1 MRRSLALVAAGLS
14 AAVLAISAQSA
25 AAVGVTDV
33 FKRGYEAYSKY
44 NACMKNIDAGQPCLA
59 SDSANIRQILKDVK
73 ALRAEI
79 QANQKAVEAQVN
91 RLQAT
96 LDNKVRNDLV
106 TLLNPV
112 TLNMSSALAAYQGLS
127 TCASNRAAGKA
138 TCPGI
143 GGKTEV
149 AVTKGIADHQA
160 VLLQKV
166 GLMSDDIRSTTAV
179 YTGTALGGDN
189 SGLLAADWDMH
200 KHVQENDAGVTD
212 TATLSALT
220 VPVLTP
226 SLANATTKFATTY
239 DDYLESYGML
249 KPFVAGLK
257 GQDAVAEDMQAD
269 VLDVVYGTNPFSVAS
284 RTAQFT
290 LPHLQPSEIA
300 FVRETQKGKQALI
313 VSPYP
318 TAGNRAGARIL
329 TPETMF
335 DLGRAVDAY
344 GTYSVFQEKRPA
356 AFPANGWYPVQV
368 RTHYVE
374 VCPRTGTWCPSANDE
389 FWVHQLARSTDPK
402 TTRAITVR
410 MKLTNAKPTWDTKYE
425 KTAYGT
431 NGVNFK
437 KEFEHFIKGPAVFDW
452 AVATYSPRNIG
463 VYYKVG
469 PGAWVTKW
477 TVPVGAAIL
486 LPSVPAMMG

>member
-1 MRRSLALVAAGLS
+1 MRRPLALVAAGLS
-14 AAVLAISAQSA
+14 AAALAISAQSA

-33 FKRGYEAYSKY
+33 FKYGYQAYSKY
-44 NACMKNIDAGQPCLA
+44 SACMKNIDAGQPCLA

-112 TLNMSSALAAYQGLS
+112 TLNMSSALTAYQGLS

-138 TCPGI
+138 TCPGL
-143 GGKTEV
+143 GGKGEV

-212 TATLSALT
+212 TGILSALT
-220 VPVLTP
+220 VPVITP
-226 SLANATTKFATTY
+226 GLANATTKFATTY

-269 VLDVVYGTNPFSVAS
+269 VLDVVYSANPFSVAS

-290 LPHLQPSEIA
+290 LPYLKASEIA
-300 FVRETQKGKQALI
+300 YVDKAKKQAWI
-313 VSPYP
+313 ISPHP
-318 TAGNRAGARIL
+318 TAKNRRGAIIL
-329 TPETMF
+329 TPGAIF

-344 GTYSVFQEKRPA
+344 GTYSVFREKRPA
-356 AFPANGWYPVQV
+356 AFPAGGWYPVQA
-368 RTHYVE
+368 RTHYVQ
-374 VCPRTGTWCPSANDE
+374 VCPRTGTFCPSANDE
-389 FWVHQLARSTDPK
+389 FMVHQLASGTK
-402 TTRAITVR
+402 GIKLITTP
-410 MKLTNAKPTWDTKYE
+410 MKLANATPTWNTGWE

-437 KEFEHFIKGPAVFDW
+437 KDFEYFITGPATFDW
-452 AVATYSPRNIG
+452 ATATYSPRNVG
-463 VYYKVG
+463 VYYTVG
-469 PGAWVTKW
+469 PGSWVRNW
-477 TVPVGAAIL
+477 NVPVGAAIR
-486 LPSVPAMMG
+486 LPSVPPMMG

>member
-1 MRRSLALVAAGLS
+1 MRRPIALCGIVAA
-14 AAVLAISAQSA
+14 ATLAISVPSA
-25 AAVGVTDV
+25 SAVSVTDA
-33 FKRGYEAYSKY
+33 FKYGYQAYSKY

-59 SDSANIRQILKDVK
+59 SDSANIRAILKDVK
-73 ALRAEI
+73 ALRIEI

-127 TCASNRAAGKA
+127 TCASNRAARKA
-138 TCPGI
+138 TCPGP
-143 GGKTEV
+143 GGKGEV
-149 AVTKGIADHQA
+149 SVAKGIADFQA

-166 GLMSDDIRSTTAV
+166 GLMSDDIRSTAAV
-179 YTGTALGGDN
+179 YSGSAIGGDN

-200 KHVQENDAGVTD
+200 KHVQENDAGVTS
-212 TATLSALT
+212 TPILSALK

-226 SLANATTKFATTY
+226 ALANATTKFATTY

-269 VLDVVYGTNPFSVAS
+269 VLDVVYSANPFSVAS

-290 LPHLQPSEIA
+290 LPSLKTSEIA
-300 FVRETQKGKQALI
+300 YVNTATGQAWI
-313 VSPYP
+313 ISPYP
-318 TAGNRAGARIL
+318 EAKNRKGARL
-329 TPETMF
+329 LVPGDMF
-335 DLGRAVDAY
+335 DLGRAVNAY

-356 AFPANGWYPVQV
+356 AFPADGWYPVQV
-368 RTHYVE
+368 KAHDVT
-374 VCPRTGTWCPSANDE
+374 VCPRTETWCPSANRE
-389 FWVHQLARSTDPK
+389 FRVHQLATGGSSRSI
-402 TTRAITVR
+402 TTA
-410 MKLTNAKPTWDTKYE
+410 MKLTNDTPTWNNKWE

-431 NGVNFK
+431 MGVNFK
-437 KEFEHFIKGPAVFDW
+437 KSFEYFITGPAVYDW
-452 AVATYSPRNIG
+452 NVARYQPSNVGIDYT
-463 VYYKVG
+463 VG
-469 PGAWVTKW
+469 PGAWVRNW
-477 TVPVGAAIL
+477 NASVGAAVRL
-486 LPSVPAMMG
+486 AVVPAMMG